1 MVGTVVLPILGAVPD
16 GAIVLFSGLGDDAQ
30 NQIAVGVGA
39 LAGSTIMLLTIPW
52 FLTIYAGRVGMKGS
66 KCDYN
71 HPGPKCPS
79 SPSLTHALFETAVEV
94 KDAVRENANY
104 MLGTGVS
111 YLFLQLVLFFD
122 DKGSH
127 GMKDKDDEDSL
138 DNLKKAQRYV
148 ALATMCVCFVFF
160 SAYLYQMITRSPEKK
175 SNDAAHLVA
184 EAKFMKRLKLC
195 IAKGDVSIMSALFED
210 LNSSSTGD
218 NLKTPLRGGDSNMTK
233 RLIKIC
239 KPVFN
244 RYDLDRSSTLSK
256 NELHFFFKDLG
267 IGSAEMLACRD
278 KIDELDRDK
287 NGKVTLEELCE
298 WIPSFAKFVST
309 SAYLDRLADVKK
321 ELKSKTNELRRN
333 RTWNLEHSLTRFCS
347 NFNSTH
353 RYTPANAEAIPLGTI
368 EKLTEPLDL
377 TSMTNLWERVP
388 DADGF
393 GQPGIDHNYV
403 IERSSEGDDSLV
415 RVVFG
420 KYSWFLGARKIRE
433 EFRSI
438 F

>member
-1 MVGTVVLPILGAVPD
+1 MIQTMFIGACYAYILFFASNQISEGSEKLLLIPSWRSVVGTVVLPILGAVPD

-71 HPGPKCPS
+71 PPGPKCPS

-94 KDAVRENANY
+94 KDAVSENANY

-122 DKGSH
+122 TNGSH
-127 GMKDKDDEDSL
+127 GMKDKDDEDRL

-160 SAYLYQMITRSPEKK
+160 SAYLYRMITRPVEEK
-175 SNDAAHLVA
+175 STDAAHLVA

-210 LNSSSTGD
+210 LNSSSSSSSSTD
-218 NLKTPLRGGDSNMTK
+218 NLKTPLRGGGDSNNMTK

-244 RYDLDRSSTLSK
+244 RYDLDRSGTLSK
-256 NELHFFFKDLG
+256 NELQFFFKDLG

-333 RTWNLEHSLTRFCS
+333 RTWNLEHSLT
-347 NFNSTH
+347 
-353 RYTPANAEAIPLGTI
+353 
-368 EKLTEPLDL
+368 
-377 TSMTNLWERVP
+377 
-388 DADGF
+388 
-393 GQPGIDHNYV
+393 
-403 IERSSEGDDSLV
+403 
-415 RVVFG
+415 
-420 KYSWFLGARKIRE
+420 
-433 EFRSI
+433 
-438 F
+438 